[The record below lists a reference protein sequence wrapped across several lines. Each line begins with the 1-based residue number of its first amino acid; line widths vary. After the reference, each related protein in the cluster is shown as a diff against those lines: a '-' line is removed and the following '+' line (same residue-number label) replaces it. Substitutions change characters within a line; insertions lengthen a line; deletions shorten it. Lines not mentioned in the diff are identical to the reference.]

1 MWKNKIIVSWLCASS
16 MCMVACPS
24 TDYFQCDQSS
34 ECDLHPGGRCTTV
47 SSGNMWCSY
56 PDSSCPSGYRYSDI
70 HTGDGVSGRCAP
82 VEPAAAP
89 AMSCVALPHTC
100 GANRNDDCCT
110 SLPVPG
116 GDYFR
121 SYDVGTDGKT
131 TYDAIFPATVSDFRL
146 DKYEVTV
153 GRFRAFVEE
162 NLATQGNPP
171 PAGAGANTHVPGSGW
186 QASWNQYL
194 PLDKKNFLNNIRCT
208 VGGAGSPITRF
219 DTWTDN
225 VGPNEDRPM
234 NCVSWYEA
242 MAFCAWDGGFLP
254 TEAEWNY
261 AAAGGSEQRAYP
273 WSSPPSSVAVD
284 ASRGSYDDVS
294 GCSGDGDPSCT
305 LADLLPVGSKP
316 AGDGRW
322 GQSDLFGNVD
332 EWVLDWSSGYQ
343 TPCTD
348 CANLTQPS
356 ADPLARG
363 VRGSDLFSDEGYR
376 SHTGYR
382 SAYPVNT
389 SGSYDIGFRCARA
402 P

>member
-1 MWKNKIIVSWLCASS
+1 M
-16 MCMVACPS
+16 
-24 TDYFQCDQSS
+24 
-34 ECDLHPGGRCTTV
+34 
-47 SSGNMWCSY
+47 
-56 PDSSCPSGYRYSDI
+56 
-70 HTGDGVSGRCAP
+70 
-82 VEPAAAP
+82 
-89 AMSCVALPHTC
+89 ALPHTC

-110 SLPVPG
+110 SLLVPG

-121 SYDVGTDGKT
+121 SYDVGTDGQT
-131 TYDAIFPATVSDFRL
+131 RYGAIFPATISSFRL

-153 GRFRAFVEE
+153 GRFRAFVDGS
-162 NLATQGNPP
+162 LATQSNA
-171 PAGAGANTHVPGSGW
+171 PAVGAGANAHVPGSGW

-194 PLDKKNFLNNIRCT
+194 PLDKKDFLNSARCAE
-208 VGGAGSPITRF
+208 GGMGATTMF
-219 DTWTDN
+219 DTWINN

-242 MAFCAWDGGFLP
+242 MAFCAWDGGYLP

-273 WSSPPSSVAVD
+273 WSDPPSSVAID
-284 ASRGSYDDVS
+284 GSRGSYYDGS
-294 GCSGDGDPSCT
+294 GCIGDGDPACT

-332 EWVLDWSSGYQ
+332 EWVLDWFSDYR

-348 CANLTQPS
+348 CANLIQPI
-356 ADPLARG
+356 AAPDR
-363 VRGSDLFSDEGYR
+363 VIRGSAFYASVGGHL
-376 SHTGYR
+376 HTGYR
-382 SAYPVNT
+382 WGYPPGV
-389 SGSYDIGFRCARA
+389 SSSYGAGGYDVGFRCARA